1 MKARYRWASVIGAL
15 MLTAMTGACS
25 WARNDVDLARAPE
38 QGTWGVHPQA
48 GLGAVCRQ
56 TIAAA
61 RQRLQA
67 LPTTSMMV
75 VVDGKQLF
83 GYGALDRPS
92 IVYSVRKSI
101 LAMLYGRYVDS
112 GVIDLDRTLGE
123 LGIDDTGGLLPV
135 ERRARLRDLL
145 ASRSGV
151 YHAAANPGDDA
162 DHVPP
167 RGSQEPGSYFLYN
180 NWDFNAA
187 GTAFEMAT
195 GQDIYAA
202 FARDIAAPLHME
214 DFQLSSQHKHP
225 NASRSVHPAYHF
237 LLSTRDM
244 SRLGQLML
252 QQGRWDGQ
260 QLIPQ
265 DWVDAM
271 LRPVTPAA
279 QMHPPRTAE
288 RGLDY
293 GLLWWVLDEP
303 PSSPLA
309 GAYMAWGYYGQ
320 FILVVPGR
328 RMVIAHK
335 RDVKPGGGDVAR
347 VRPAEFLALARM
359 FADADCP

>member
-1 MKARYRWASVIGAL
+1 M
-15 MLTAMTGACS
+15 
-25 WARNDVDLARAPE
+25 
-38 QGTWGVHPQA
+38 
-48 GLGAVCRQ
+48 
-56 TIAAA
+56 
-61 RQRLQA
+61 
-67 LPTTSMMV
+67 
-75 VVDGKQLF
+75 
-83 GYGALDRPS
+83 
-92 IVYSVRKSI
+92 
-101 LAMLYGRYVDS
+101 
-112 GVIDLDRTLGE
+112 
-123 LGIDDTGGLLPV
+123 
-135 ERRARLRDLL
+135 
-145 ASRSGV
+145 

-288 RGLDY
+288 RAWTTGCSGGCWTSRLPRRWLAPTWRGATTASSFSWCPDA
-293 GLLWWVLDEP
+293 GW
-303 PSSPLA
+303 SSPTS
-309 GAYMAWGYYGQ
+309 GT
-320 FILVVPGR
+320 
-328 RMVIAHK
+328 
-335 RDVKPGGGDVAR
+335 
-347 VRPAEFLALARM
+347 
-359 FADADCP
+359 

>member
-1 MKARYRWASVIGAL
+1 

-135 ERRARLRDLL
+135 ERRRGCGTCWHRARACTTRPPIPATMPTMYAARL
-145 ASRSGV
+145 AGT
-151 YHAAANPGDDA
+151 
-162 DHVPP
+162 
-167 RGSQEPGSYFLYN
+167 GSYFLYN

-279 QMHPPRTAE
+279 QMHPPRTAGGP
-288 RGLDY
+288 GLRAALVGAGRAAFLAAGWRLHGV
-293 GLLWWVLDEP
+293 GLLRPVHSRGARTPDGHRP
-303 PSSPLA
+303 QA
-309 GAYMAWGYYGQ
+309 GREA
-320 FILVVPGR
+320 R
-328 RMVIAHK
+328 R
-335 RDVKPGGGDVAR
+335 RRRRQGPAR
-347 VRPAEFLALARM
+347 RILALARM

>member
-1 MKARYRWASVIGAL
+1 
-15 MLTAMTGACS
+15 
-25 WARNDVDLARAPE
+25 
-38 QGTWGVHPQA
+38 
-48 GLGAVCRQ
+48 
-56 TIAAA
+56 
-61 RQRLQA
+61 
-67 LPTTSMMV
+67 
-75 VVDGKQLF
+75 
-83 GYGALDRPS
+83 
-92 IVYSVRKSI
+92 
-101 LAMLYGRYVDS
+101 
-112 GVIDLDRTLGE
+112 
-123 LGIDDTGGLLPV
+123 
-135 ERRARLRDLL
+135 
-145 ASRSGV
+145 
-151 YHAAANPGDDA
+151 
-162 DHVPP
+162 
-167 RGSQEPGSYFLYN
+167 
-180 NWDFNAA
+180 
-187 GTAFEMAT
+187 MAT

-279 QMHPPRTAE
+279 QMHLPRTAE

>member
-1 MKARYRWASVIGAL
+1 M
-15 MLTAMTGACS
+15 
-25 WARNDVDLARAPE
+25 
-38 QGTWGVHPQA
+38 
-48 GLGAVCRQ
+48 
-56 TIAAA
+56 
-61 RQRLQA
+61 
-67 LPTTSMMV
+67 
-75 VVDGKQLF
+75 
-83 GYGALDRPS
+83 
-92 IVYSVRKSI
+92 
-101 LAMLYGRYVDS
+101 
-112 GVIDLDRTLGE
+112 
-123 LGIDDTGGLLPV
+123 
-135 ERRARLRDLL
+135 
-145 ASRSGV
+145 

-265 DWVDAM
+265 DCRRDAAA
-271 LRPVTPAA
+271 RHAGRADAPAA
-279 QMHPPRTAE
+279 HRGA
-288 RGLDY
+288 GLDY

>member
-167 RGSQEPGSYFLYN
+167 RGRRNP
-180 NWDFNAA
+180 AA
-187 GTAFEMAT
+187 TSSTTTGTSM
-195 GQDIYAA
+195 
-202 FARDIAAPLHME
+202 RRAPL
-214 DFQLSSQHKHP
+214 
-225 NASRSVHPAYHF
+225 SRWRRARI
-237 LLSTRDM
+237 STRRSRAT
-244 SRLGQLML
+244 SRLPCTWKTSNC
-252 QQGRWDGQ
+252 RASTS
-260 QLIPQ
+260 IPT
-265 DWVDAM
+265 
-271 LRPVTPAA
+271 R
-279 QMHPPRTAE
+279 
-288 RGLDY
+288 
-293 GLLWWVLDEP
+293 
-303 PSSPLA
+303 
-309 GAYMAWGYYGQ
+309 
-320 FILVVPGR
+320 
-328 RMVIAHK
+328 
-335 RDVKPGGGDVAR
+335 R
-347 VRPAEFLALARM
+347 VRCTRPTTFC
-359 FADADCP
+359 CPRAT

>member
-1 MKARYRWASVIGAL
+1 

-135 ERRARLRDLL
+135 ERRRGCGTCWHRARACTTRPPIP
-145 ASRSGV
+145 ATM
-151 YHAAANPGDDA
+151 PTM
-162 DHVPP
+162 PP
-167 RGSQEPGSYFLYN
+167 RGSQEPGSYFYN

-187 GTAFEMAT
+187 GTAFERWRR
-195 GQDIYAA
+195 
-202 FARDIAAPLHME
+202 ARI
-214 DFQLSSQHKHP
+214 
-225 NASRSVHPAYHF
+225 
-237 LLSTRDM
+237 STRRSRAT
-244 SRLGQLML
+244 SRLPCTWKTSNC
-252 QQGRWDGQ
+252 RASTS
-260 QLIPQ
+260 IPT
-265 DWVDAM
+265 
-271 LRPVTPAA
+271 R
-279 QMHPPRTAE
+279 
-288 RGLDY
+288 
-293 GLLWWVLDEP
+293 
-303 PSSPLA
+303 
-309 GAYMAWGYYGQ
+309 
-320 FILVVPGR
+320 
-328 RMVIAHK
+328 
-335 RDVKPGGGDVAR
+335 R
-347 VRPAEFLALARM
+347 VRCTRPTTFC
-359 FADADCP
+359 CPRAT

>member
-288 RGLDY
+288 RAWTTGCSGGCWTSRLPRRWLAPTWRGATTASSFSWCPDA
-293 GLLWWVLDEP
+293 GW
-303 PSSPLA
+303 SSPTS
-309 GAYMAWGYYGQ
+309 GT
-320 FILVVPGR
+320 
-328 RMVIAHK
+328 
-335 RDVKPGGGDVAR
+335 
-347 VRPAEFLALARM
+347 
-359 FADADCP
+359 

>member
-1 MKARYRWASVIGAL
+1 MGRASASR
-15 MLTAMTGACS
+15 TGRGLPADH
-25 WARNDVDLARAPE
+25 RRRAP
-38 QGTWGVHPQA
+38 
-48 GLGAVCRQ
+48 
-56 TIAAA
+56 
-61 RQRLQA
+61 A

-135 ERRARLRDLL
+135 ERRRGCGTCWHRARACTTRPPIPATMPTMPPRARRNRQLLPLQQLGLQCGGHRFRDGDGPGYLRGVRARHRGSLAHGRLPTVEPAQASQRVAFGAPGLPLSAVHARHEPPGPAHASARALGRAAAHSARLGRRD
-145 ASRSGV
+145 
-151 YHAAANPGDDA
+151 AAARHAGRADA
-162 DHVPP
+162 
-167 RGSQEPGSYFLYN
+167 
-180 NWDFNAA
+180 
-187 GTAFEMAT
+187 
-195 GQDIYAA
+195 
-202 FARDIAAPLHME
+202 
-214 DFQLSSQHKHP
+214 
-225 NASRSVHPAYHF
+225 
-237 LLSTRDM
+237 
-244 SRLGQLML
+244 
-252 QQGRWDGQ
+252 
-260 QLIPQ
+260 
-265 DWVDAM
+265 
-271 LRPVTPAA
+271 PAA
-279 QMHPPRTAE
+279 HRGA
-288 RGLDY
+288 GLDY

>member
-1 MKARYRWASVIGAL
+1 
-15 MLTAMTGACS
+15 
-25 WARNDVDLARAPE
+25 
-38 QGTWGVHPQA
+38 
-48 GLGAVCRQ
+48 
-56 TIAAA
+56 
-61 RQRLQA
+61 
-67 LPTTSMMV
+67 MMV

-135 ERRARLRDLL
+135 ERRRGCGTCWHRARACTTR
-145 ASRSGV
+145 
-151 YHAAANPGDDA
+151 
-162 DHVPP
+162 PP
-167 RGSQEPGSYFLYN
+167 IPATMPTMPRAQEPGSYFLYN

-225 NASRSVHPAYHF
+225 NASRSVHPPYHF

-279 QMHPPRTAE
+279 QMHPPRTAGGPGLRAALVGAGRAAFLAAGWRLHGVGLLRPVHSRGARTPDGHRPQAGRE
-288 RGLDY
+288 ARRRRRRQGPARRIPGAGAHVRRRGLPMI
-293 GLLWWVLDEP
+293 GKRFA
-303 PSSPLA
+303 A
-309 GAYMAWGYYGQ
+309 GAC
-320 FILVVPGR
+320 VVMR
-328 RMVIAHK
+328 RRSMTHA
-335 RDVKPGGGDVAR
+335 D
-347 VRPAEFLALARM
+347 PAPEEGMR
-359 FADADCP
+359 